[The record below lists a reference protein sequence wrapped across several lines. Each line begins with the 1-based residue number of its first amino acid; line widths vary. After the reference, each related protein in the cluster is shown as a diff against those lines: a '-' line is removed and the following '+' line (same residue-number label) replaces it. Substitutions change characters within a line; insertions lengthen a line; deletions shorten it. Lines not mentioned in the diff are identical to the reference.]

1 MHEWIPWGGYPS
13 TRQDMENVLLF
24 YIFYV
29 VWFGVGQNDLVWY
42 GMYGMVWNE
51 SRGSHGRCLLYDNH
65 NSTRVLGR
73 AAIPFQNRT
82 KLIIP

>member
-42 GMYGMVWNE
+42 GMYGMVWN
-51 SRGSHGRCLLYDNH
+51 
-65 NSTRVLGR
+65 
-73 AAIPFQNRT
+73 
-82 KLIIP
+82 